1 MTMKSRL
8 SIAWICLCVIVVGA
22 SRADTGQLADSTSRV
37 RQMYDGHLSPN
48 EAVATFSHIDRLF
61 PTRTVHHG
69 THVYPLPDSAR
80 RLTNFSFTSRGKKW
94 DLYDYL
100 AVNRIAGLLMLKD
113 GQIVFENY
121 QLGTDRE
128 TRWMSMS
135 VAKSITSTL
144 FGAAIK
150 QGLIGSINDPAT
162 KYAPE
167 LAGSA
172 YEGVSIRDIL
182 MMSSGVKW
190 NETYTDPR
198 SDRRHLLEAQ
208 ISQQPGAALAVMK
221 SLPRAA
227 PPGTVNN
234 YSTGETQIAGIV
246 LHGAIHRPL
255 ADYLSERI
263 WSRFGMED
271 DATWWL
277 ASTNGMEIAGS
288 GFSAR
293 LRDYAR
299 FGLFFLNGGV
309 AGGEHLLP
317 DGWMQEAGSPK
328 VLKGGKKLEYGYFW
342 WPAWST
348 DATPDAGGAFS
359 AIGIF
364 GQYLYINPK
373 EHVVIAEWSAR
384 SKPGGMDII
393 DDMDFFAAAT
403 VALQETAQPGRQQ

>member
-1 MTMKSRL
+1 MKRHL
-8 SIAWICLCVIVVGA
+8 GIAWICMCVVVVSA
-22 SRADTGQLADSTSRV
+22 SRADTDQPADSVSTV
-37 RQMYDGHLSPN
+37 RQMYDGHLTPN
-48 EAVATFSHIDRLF
+48 RAVTTFSHIDRLF

-69 THVYPLPDSAR
+69 SKVYPLPESAH
-80 RLTNFSFTSRGKKW
+80 RLGNFTFTSRGKKW
-94 DLYDYL
+94 DVYDYL

-121 QLGTDRE
+121 QLGINRE

-150 QGLIGSINDPAT
+150 QGLIGSINDPVT

-172 YEGVSIRDIL
+172 YDGVSIRDVL

-190 NETYTDPR
+190 NETYTDPS
-198 SDRRHLLEAQ
+198 SDRRHMLEAQ
-208 ISQQPGAALAVMK
+208 ISQKPDAILAVMK

-246 LHGAIHRPL
+246 LHGAIKRPL

-277 ASTNGMEIAGS
+277 ASPDGMEIAGS

-309 AGGEHLLP
+309 AGGEQVLP
-317 DGWMQEAGSPK
+317 KGWMQEAGSPK
-328 VLKGGKKLEYGYFW
+328 VLKGGKKLMYGYFW

-359 AIGIF
+359 GIGIF

-384 SKPGGMDII
+384 SKPGGMEII

-403 VALQETAQPGRQQ
+403 AALHQTSESGKVQ

>member
-1 MTMKSRL
+1 
-8 SIAWICLCVIVVGA
+8 
-22 SRADTGQLADSTSRV
+22 
-37 RQMYDGHLSPN
+37 
-48 EAVATFSHIDRLF
+48 
-61 PTRTVHHG
+61 
-69 THVYPLPDSAR
+69 
-80 RLTNFSFTSRGKKW
+80 
-94 DLYDYL
+94 
-100 AVNRIAGLLMLKD
+100 
-113 GQIVFENY
+113 
-121 QLGTDRE
+121 
-128 TRWMSMS
+128 MSMS

-144 FGAAIK
+144 IGAAVK
-150 QGLIGSINDPAT
+150 QGLIGSINDPVT

-172 YEGVSIRDIL
+172 YDGVSIRDIL

-198 SDRRHLLEAQ
+198 SDRRRLLEAQ
-208 ISQQPGAALAVMK
+208 IAQQPGAALAVMK

-246 LHGAIHRPL
+246 LHGAIKRPL

-277 ASTNGMEIAGS
+277 ASPNGMEIAGS

-317 DGWMQEAGSPK
+317 DGWMQDGGVPEGTEGRQEARVRLLLVAGL
-328 VLKGGKKLEYGYFW
+328 VDRC
-342 WPAWST
+342 
-348 DATPDAGGAFS
+348 DAGCGGAFS

-384 SKPGGMDII
+384 SKPEGMDII

-403 VALQETAQPGRQQ
+403 AALHGSADSGRHQ